1 MRGLGDFQRR
11 QMKRG
16 DPRVQELFLHLR
28 QIIDLLED
36 MVMHPLPQAEATQPS
51 SVAPKHQATTAVPIP
66 QTAAVQS
73 SPPMLVSIKEARR
86 LIGVGNARIYQL
98 INAGA
103 LETVRI
109 GQRRMVRY
117 SSLQKFAAG

>member
-1 MRGLGDFQRR
+1 
-11 QMKRG
+11 
-16 DPRVQELFLHLR
+16 
-28 QIIDLLED
+28 
-36 MVMHPLPQAEATQPS
+36 
-51 SVAPKHQATTAVPIP
+51 
-66 QTAAVQS
+66 
-73 SPPMLVSIKEARR
+73 MLVSIKEARR